1 MNLTIT
7 VPSTHRVGAK
17 IAFVGESGGREEE
30 LEHEGFVGVSGRV
43 LDRGMGLAAIERGE
57 CGIYNVCKRRPP
69 SDNFK
74 AEFYRDVEL
83 PIYTK
88 TGKVSKRTKKVIQ
101 ETEELKGWMEML
113 RKELVEAKPNVAVA
127 VGGHALK
134 ALCGIGEWRNYQG
147 RWAMSGIGNYRG
159 SVLESTLVPGLK
171 VIPVMHPSYVLRGA
185 FDEFWPLCF
194 DLKKVKR
201 EGEFRKIK
209 RAPFYTTVKPTIE
222 ETLAFLG
229 VIRTMLP
236 LFSLDIET
244 RAGTLACFAMA
255 FTRTDGVVESLCVPI
270 QTTTGPYWSTEDEL
284 QVWKG
289 LAEVFKANPRLV
301 NQNIEY
307 DLDYLLDYGVEPSG
321 VFMDTMLAHSILYPE
336 FPKALAFI
344 LSFYLDDVVYY
355 KGEGRDHSS
364 RTPDEALW
372 HYCCKDAVHT
382 LRVVEPIEAK
392 LKERGMWEFY
402 REEINTHIYMA
413 MEMMRTRL
421 PYNQEQHLMLGEI
434 LQEEVVKVHGELT
447 SQVGKDINVMA
458 FKQVQQLLY
467 EELGLPIKR
476 NRKTGNPTSEEN
488 AIRELRAS
496 HPGIPALNTI
506 IMERHLR
513 KRISS
518 YINIELDRE

>member
-1 MNLTIT
+1 M
-7 VPSTHRVGAK
+7 
-17 IAFVGESGGREEE
+17 GESGGRDEE
-30 LEHEGFVGVSGRV
+30 LQHEGFVGVSGKV
-43 LDRGMGLAAIERGE
+43 LDRGMGLAGIVRET
-57 CGIYNVCKRRPP
+57 CGIYNVAKRRPP
-69 SDNFK
+69 NDNFK
-74 AEFYRDVEL
+74 DEFYRDVEL
-83 PIYTK
+83 PVYTK
-88 TGKVSKRTKKVIQ
+88 TGKLSKKTTRVIQ
-101 ETEELKGWMEML
+101 ETEELKAWMELL
-113 RKELVEAKPNVAVA
+113 RKELIEAKPSVVVA

-134 ALCGIGEWRNYQG
+134 ALCGIGAWRNYQG

-171 VIPVMHPSYVLRGA
+171 VIPVMHPSYILRGA
-185 FDEFWPLCF
+185 FDEFWPF
-194 DLKKVKR
+194 VWDLKKVQR
-201 EGEFRKIK
+201 EGEFREIR
-209 RAPFYTTVKPTIE
+209 RAPFETTVKPRLDEVLSFFANIL
-222 ETLAFLG
+222 TLHQLY
-229 VIRTMLP
+229 
-236 LFSLDIET
+236 SLDIET

-255 FTRTDGVVESLCVPI
+255 YTRTDEVVESLCVPI
-270 QTTTGPYWSTEDEL
+270 QTTTGPYWSAEDEL

-321 VFMDTMLAHSILYPE
+321 IWMDTMLAHSILYPE

-372 HYCCKDAVHT
+372 NYCCKDAVHT
-382 LRVVEPIEAK
+382 LRVVEPIMAK

-402 REEINTHIYMA
+402 RDEINTHIYMA
-413 MEMMRTRL
+413 VEMMRMRL
-421 PYNQEQHLMLGEI
+421 NYNQEQHQMLGEI
-434 LQEEVVKVHGELT
+434 LQEEVVKVHGQLVEQT
-447 SQVGKDINVMA
+447 GKDINVMA

-488 AIRELRAS
+488 AIRELRS
-496 HPGIPALNTI
+496 SRPDIPALNTI

-518 YINIELDRE
+518 YINIELDES